1 MVLTRRTGTEAS
13 HIARRLLGDTPL
25 GFGKV
30 GHCSAKM
37 HGHAG
42 LSVHLTNDDGH
53 SPIEKWNA
61 TFRLFSYALSSL
73 GVWLI

>member
-1 MVLTRRTGTEAS
+1 MLPVAYW
-13 HIARRLLGDTPL
+13 ADTPL

-42 LSVHLTNDDGH
+42 LSVPGHLTPDDGH

-61 TFRLFSYALSSL
+61 TFGLFSYALSSL
-73 GVWLI
+73 GVLLI